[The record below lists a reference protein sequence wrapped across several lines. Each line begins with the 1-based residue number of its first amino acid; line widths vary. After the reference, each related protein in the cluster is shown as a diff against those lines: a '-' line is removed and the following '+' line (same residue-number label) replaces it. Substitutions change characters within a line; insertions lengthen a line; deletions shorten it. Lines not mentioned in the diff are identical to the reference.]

1 MRRVT
6 KYSMTRLVMVSAVT
20 LAVGAVAGWYAGRMA
35 LEKAWS
41 TGAQPLTETSVKNLS
56 ADDPDPV
63 PKAGTL
69 VLTDKP
75 FVLARKE
82 ITETTAADRVK
93 VRVAAVGNGDEGA
106 ELHVDVDNGATC
118 TITEVAG
125 VAHGYDATGRS
136 VMLNKHGEHFV
147 AFSANEQ
154 KIEPGAHAIVAQK
167 LRYPETAS
175 LAIARIDS
183 YACADGTRWARQ

>member
-6 KYSMTRLVMVSAVT
+6 KYSMSRLVMVSALT
-20 LAVGAVAGWYAGRMA
+20 LVVGAAAGWYAGRA
-35 LEKAWS
+35 TLEKSWS
-41 TGAQPLTETSVKNLS
+41 TGAQPLTESSVKTLS
-56 ADDPDPV
+56 EGDADPV
-63 PKAGTL
+63 PKAGTA
-69 VLTDKP
+69 VLSDKP
-75 FVLARKE
+75 FTLARKE
-82 ITETTAADRVK
+82 MTEVTAADKVK
-93 VRVAAVGNGDEGA
+93 VRIAAVGNGDDGA
-106 ELHVDVDNGATC
+106 ELHVDVENGAEC
-118 TITEVAG
+118 TLTEVSG

-136 VMLNKHGEHFV
+136 AKLNKHGEHFV
-147 AFSANEQ
+147 AFAVTEQ